1 MEGST
6 EITGVSFGFFDPKDV
21 VAMSVQEIDVSMTF
35 DELGMPIP
43 GGLYDPALGPT
54 SVQGDICPTCHLGYK
69 SCPGHV
75 GHISLSVPVYNPLTF
90 DSLVRLMKYKCA
102 CCHRLKRRRDEVRR
116 FVVKCGLID
125 MGQWK
130 HALELDR
137 EIAECAGDLDAKNE
151 TKRSHE
157 VEVLTRHEAN
167 LARYRQNVAS
177 GKRAKHVLHTHER
190 QSREKIVKEF
200 MKGMPLPSRKCMNCG
215 AFSPLLRKDGY
226 TKLFQKDLL
235 PKQIKDNHNN
245 GTVFK
250 PLLSDS
256 DMKAVLAAADALDG
270 KAKGGKKSKKKKAQA
285 DKINEDMQHSSDEE
299 EDSDGDAGHA
309 DTFDDSGD
317 RGAMDGAHRE
327 RREQYLAPTLV
338 RRMLQVLW
346 HRESAALELIW
357 STPGGTSSSSSAS
370 LIDPADASSMARGV
384 DLFFMSTIPVCPS
397 RFRPPTNMGDMQIE
411 HPLNTY
417 LKQILNTNEELM
429 LAKQGNDGGDNM
441 LMDSDSGSDSSDSG
455 SDSDIDTKKKDKKL
469 SIEPA
474 VKAISNTDMVK
485 TWVKLQESVNCL
497 IDSSRSSTPDMP
509 SGVRQVLEKKEGLFR
524 RNMMGKRVN
533 FACRSVISPDPY
545 IDTHEVGLPLRFAKK
560 LTFPEPVTP
569 FNFDSLRQAVVNGP
583 DVHPG
588 ANYVEDEFG
597 MKVDL
602 ARRTKE
608 EREAIAQMLRTPAV
622 NAPPGKCKIVYRQLV
637 SGDVMLAN
645 RQPTLHKPSIMAH
658 VARVLPNPTWQ
669 TIRLHYANCNTY
681 NADFDG
687 DEINLH
693 FPQSQHVSGVKILPL
708 ASESSLAFC
717 LLPYVCFV
725 WLNRFPMTNI
735 RYPSYGVDDR
745 NYGWHQN

>member
-317 RGAMDGAHRE
+317 RGAMDGARRE

-357 STPGGTSSSSSAS
+357 RSCAPTGSP
-370 LIDPADASSMARGV
+370 R
-384 DLFFMSTIPVCPS
+384 
-397 RFRPPTNMGDMQIE
+397 RPP
-411 HPLNTY
+411 PR
-417 LKQILNTNEELM
+417 
-429 LAKQGNDGGDNM
+429 
-441 LMDSDSGSDSSDSG
+441 
-455 SDSDIDTKKKDKKL
+455 
-469 SIEPA
+469 P
-474 VKAISNTDMVK
+474 
-485 TWVKLQESVNCL
+485 
-497 IDSSRSSTPDMP
+497 
-509 SGVRQVLEKKEGLFR
+509 
-524 RNMMGKRVN
+524 
-533 FACRSVISPDPY
+533 
-545 IDTHEVGLPLRFAKK
+545 
-560 LTFPEPVTP
+560 
-569 FNFDSLRQAVVNGP
+569 
-583 DVHPG
+583 
-588 ANYVEDEFG
+588 
-597 MKVDL
+597 
-602 ARRTKE
+602 
-608 EREAIAQMLRTPAV
+608 
-622 NAPPGKCKIVYRQLV
+622 
-637 SGDVMLAN
+637 
-645 RQPTLHKPSIMAH
+645 
-658 VARVLPNPTWQ
+658 
-669 TIRLHYANCNTY
+669 
-681 NADFDG
+681 
-687 DEINLH
+687 
-693 FPQSQHVSGVKILPL
+693 
-708 ASESSLAFC
+708 
-717 LLPYVCFV
+717 
-725 WLNRFPMTNI
+725 
-735 RYPSYGVDDR
+735 
-745 NYGWHQN
+745 